1 MSLSLI
7 TVNVGAPSVER
18 ARRQLEWLA
27 ERPEDIFVLTET
39 KATPGSQLLADACT
53 AANYSVT
60 FPEHDPGELGIMI
73 VSKVAT
79 TPDPLIG
86 ALSYLPAR
94 ATGIIVS
101 TSDGPLRVLGAYV
114 PSRDATLDKTE
125 RKKRW
130 IEGFHSALDA
140 TQSGVPML
148 LVGDLN
154 VLEPGHQPEHPQ
166 QFAPFE
172 YDFYRALTARHGLI
186 DAFRHLHPRRIEH
199 SWARRPDLGYRYDHA
214 HSSAQLLPLLQG
226 CEYVHQTRDVLA
238 DGSRLTDHSGLA
250 VRLAMTATTPLLTS
264 DPATAAPSKN
274 EPELEPTLF

>member
-7 TVNVGAPSVER
+7 TVNIGAPSVER

-27 ERPEDIFVLTET
+27 ARPEDIFVLTET
-39 KATPGSQLLADACT
+39 KATPGSELLAQGCT

-60 FPEHDPGELGIMI
+60 FPTHDPGQLGVMI

-79 TPDPLIG
+79 NPDPLTG

-94 ATGIIVS
+94 AAGVIVN
-101 TSDGPLRVLGAYV
+101 TSDGPLRVLGTYV
-114 PSRDATLDKTE
+114 PSRDATLEKTE
-125 RKKRW
+125 RKKCW
-130 IEGFHSALDA
+130 IEGFHTALAA
-140 TQSGVPML
+140 TKSRVPVL
-148 LVGDLN
+148 LLGDLN
-154 VLEPGHQPEHPQ
+154 VLEPGHQPEHRQ

-172 YDFYRALTARHGLI
+172 YDFYRALTDTHGLI
-186 DAFRHLHPRRIEH
+186 DAFRHLHPRRVEH

-214 HSSAQLLPLLQG
+214 HCSAQLLRRLHG

-264 DPATAAPSKN
+264 DPATAAPSENK
-274 EPELEPTLF
+274 PLEPTLF